1 MKGAGAIIATAV
13 VLLSIAS
20 TCSCF
25 SSSAAF
31 LPRAVSPLGSSMST
45 ARMPAVRL
53 APATRAAAA
62 ARVGPRMA
70 VGDLVELGN
79 VQEID
84 QLPVGG
90 VQSALKAAL
99 ADGHKL
105 IELEVPTTN
114 RFKDQP
120 LNVILQY
127 NTRVCKASTPPAFLH
142 CLWSDLGC
150 IVAVHSGARA
160 MLYPASRGVHRVPG
174 QEGVRVCC

>member
-1 MKGAGAIIATAV
+1 MKGADAIIATAV

-20 TCSCF
+20 TCFCF
-25 SSSAAF
+25 TSSAAF
-31 LPRAVSPLGSSMST
+31 STRAFVSSTRAVG
-45 ARMPAVRL
+45 
-53 APATRAAAA
+53 AA

-127 NTRVCKASTPPAFLH
+127 NTRVCKASSLH
-142 CLWSDLGC
+142 PHCCIVWSDLGC
-150 IVAVHSGARA
+150 IVAVH
-160 MLYPASRGVHRVPG
+160 
-174 QEGVRVCC
+174 